1 MSPAKQR
8 VEIDGRTLAVSN
20 LEKVLFPEV
29 GVTKAQV
36 IDYYV
41 RIAPVLLPHLAGRPV
56 TFTRWPDGVEGQT
69 FFEKNSARHAPEW
82 VRRVTIP
89 SPGSS
94 TGRETLD
101 MVVLESVADLAWAA
115 NLAALELHV
124 PQWQVDDDGVPQLPD
139 LLVLDLDPGPDTGLA
154 ECCAVAERLG
164 ERLEADGLDPVVK
177 TSGSKGMQVYAPIE
191 AADREHPSRY
201 AKALAQELSA
211 ETPDDVVWRMEKV
224 LRPGKVLI
232 DWSQNNPA
240 KTTVAPYS
248 LRARAGATVSTPIGW
263 DEVDAVREGA
273 DPATLR
279 FTHRRRPRR
288 GSRSTATCSTSPTP
302 AARRCPR
309 SESGTTGVT
318 SGLGGSPD
326 HVRPPLHRRG
336 AARRPLPRPA
346 GHRRRPHRADGR
358 GRREHHRL
366 AAALLRPQRRHVHPA
381 AGVRAGRPRAAAAP
395 SWRARWPRWPA
406 SGG

>member
-1 MSPAKQR
+1 VSPAKQR
-8 VEIDGRTLAVSN
+8 VEIDGRTLQVSN

-29 GVTKAQV
+29 PFTKAQV

-41 RIAPVLLPHLAGRPV
+41 RIAPVLLPHVAGRPV
-56 TFTRWPDGVEGQT
+56 TFTRWPDGLDGQT
-69 FFEKNSARHAPEW
+69 FFEKNSARHAPVW

-94 TGRETLD
+94 RGRETLD
-101 MVVLESVADLAWAA
+101 MVILESTADLAWAA
-115 NLAALELHV
+115 NLAALEVHV
-124 PQWQVDDDGVPQLPD
+124 PQWQVDGDGQPALPD
-139 LLVLDLDPGPDTGLA
+139 LLVLDLDPGPETGIV
-154 ECCAVAERLG
+154 ECCVVAERLG

-191 AADREHPSRY
+191 TPGDREHPSRY
-201 AKALAQELSA
+201 AKRLAQELSA

-279 FTHRRRPRR
+279 FTTDDVLARVEEY
-288 GSRSTATCSTSPTP
+288 GDLFDVAGATR
-302 AARRCPR
+302 A
-309 SESGTTGVT
+309 
-318 SGLGGSPD
+318 
-326 HVRPPLHRRG
+326 
-336 AARRPLPRPA
+336 PLPEA
-346 GHRRRPHRADGR
+346 
-358 GRREHHRL
+358 
-366 AAALLRPQRRHVHPA
+366 
-381 AGVRAGRPRAAAAP
+381 
-395 SWRARWPRWPA
+395 
-406 SGG
+406 

>member
-1 MSPAKQR
+1 VSAKQR
-8 VEIDGRTLAVSN
+8 VEVDGRTLQVSN

-29 GVTKAQV
+29 GFTKAQA

-56 TFTRWPDGVEGQT
+56 TFTRWPDGVEGQK

-94 TGRETLD
+94 TGRETLE
-101 MVVLESVADLAWAA
+101 MVVLESLADLAWAA

-139 LLVLDLDPGPDTGLA
+139 LLVLDLDPGPETGLR
-154 ECCAVAERLG
+154 ECCVVAERLG

-191 AADREHPSRY
+191 SADREHPSRY
-201 AKALAQELSA
+201 AKGLAQELSGQ
-211 ETPDDVVWRMEKV
+211 TPDDVVWRMEKA

-263 DEVDAVREGA
+263 DEVDGVREGA
-273 DPATLR
+273 DPASLSFRTDDVLAR
-279 FTHRRRPRR
+279 VDEYGDLFDVA
-288 GSRSTATCSTSPTP
+288 G
-302 AARRCPR
+302 ARR
-309 SESGTTGVT
+309 
-318 SGLGGSPD
+318 
-326 HVRPPLHRRG
+326 
-336 AARRPLPRPA
+336 APLPEA
-346 GHRRRPHRADGR
+346 
-358 GRREHHRL
+358 
-366 AAALLRPQRRHVHPA
+366 
-381 AGVRAGRPRAAAAP
+381 
-395 SWRARWPRWPA
+395 
-406 SGG
+406 

>member
-1 MSPAKQR
+1 VTPKQR
-8 VEIDGRTLAVSN
+8 VEVEGRILSVSN
-20 LEKVLFPEV
+20 LEKVLYPAV
-29 GVTKAQV
+29 GFAKAQV

-41 RIAPVLLPHLAGRPV
+41 RSAPVLLPHLAGRPV
-56 TFTRWPDGVEGQT
+56 TFTRWPDGVDGQT

-101 MVVLESVADLAWAA
+101 MVVLESVADLVWAA

-124 PQWQVDDDGVPQLPD
+124 PQWQVDQDGEPLLPD
-139 LLVLDLDPGPDTGLA
+139 LLVLDLDPGPETGLA

-201 AKALAQELSA
+201 ARQLAQELSA
-211 ETPDDVVWRMEKV
+211 ETPDDVVWRMEKA

-263 DEVDAVREGA
+263 DEVDAVRAGA
-273 DPATLR
+273 DPAILR
-279 FTHRRRPRR
+279 FRTDEVLARVEQY
-288 GSRSTATCSTSPTP
+288 GDLFDVAGATRAS
-302 AARRCPR
+302 
-309 SESGTTGVT
+309 
-318 SGLGGSPD
+318 
-326 HVRPPLHRRG
+326 
-336 AARRPLPRPA
+336 LP
-346 GHRRRPHRADGR
+346 
-358 GRREHHRL
+358 E
-366 AAALLRPQRRHVHPA
+366 V
-381 AGVRAGRPRAAAAP
+381 
-395 SWRARWPRWPA
+395 
-406 SGG
+406 